1 MEFPLWLSRLRT
13 CLSVYEDAGS
23 IPDLAHWVKDLAL
36 LRLWCR
42 VQMQLRSS
50 IAMAVVWASNCNSDS
65 TPSQETTMCHRC
77 GPKKQKKKER
87 KLFSNKNGIMSL
99 YIDLS
104 YSQNFFVVSLFI

>member
-50 IAMAVVWASNCNSDS
+50 IAMAVASRYSSDS
-65 TPSQETTMCHRC
+65 TPSPETSICHKC
-77 GPKKQKKKER
+77 GYTKEKIKKTN
-87 KLFSNKNGIMSL
+87 KLGENIFKV
-99 YIDLS
+99 YIR
-104 YSQNFFVVSLFI
+104 